1 MVSLQLI
8 SGCSFF
14 ISHTFHSSV
23 YYERKDVPGIT
34 IELLGATILFHLSKK
49 KKNKQLI
56 IMTLCNLYQALISM
70 YHLGINPRL
79 LMHLQSLEYSL
90 MPESQLVRR
99 AFWQLKLL
107 F

>member
-1 MVSLQLI
+1 MFFLHFPHLSL
-8 SGCSFF
+8 
-14 ISHTFHSSV
+14 HV
-23 YYERKDVPGIT
+23 YYERKDVSGIT
-34 IELLGATILFHLSKK
+34 VELLCATILFHLSKK
-49 KKNKQLI
+49 ETANNNESVQP
-56 IMTLCNLYQALISM
+56 YQPLISL

-99 AFWQLKLL
+99 AFWQLKLQ